1 MADVDL
7 DGPHVAP
14 RSMPSE
20 KELHLASTKVSAW
33 LAMRLSRWYLP
44 ARVAGTIINQ
54 IAVPDVSYYRGLG
67 PRLQRAMSIGMTS
80 FPTVRP
86 SQALRSSWRGWS
98 RDWGLNE
105 AYWAI
110 WQVQADSEVSPV
122 GSALV
127 LSHRNAPFRTY
138 SRTSLTA

>member
-44 ARVAGTIINQ
+44 ARVPGTIVNQ
-54 IAVPDVSYYRGLG
+54 IAVPDVSLM
-67 PRLQRAMSIGMTS
+67 PRAGAPSAVRAMSIAVTS

-86 SQALRSSWRGWS
+86 SPTLRSCWTGWS
-98 RDWGLNE
+98 RNWRLRDDVFGLEFPSLDDHE
-105 AYWAI
+105 AYRAI
-110 WQVQADSEVSPV
+110 WQAQAASEVSPV

-127 LSHRNAPFRTY
+127 A
-138 SRTSLTA
+138 